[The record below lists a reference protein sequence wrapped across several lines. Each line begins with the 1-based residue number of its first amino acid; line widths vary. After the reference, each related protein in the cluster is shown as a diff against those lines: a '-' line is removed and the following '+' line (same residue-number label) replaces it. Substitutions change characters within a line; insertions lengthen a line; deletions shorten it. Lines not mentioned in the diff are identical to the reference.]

1 MRGGEAPHPK
11 ILAIMSIYKHYIYMY
26 SAVDREIFTL
36 QTILQIIC
44 VKNFRVVKF
53 SRFRL
58 IRKIFLT
65 VDDYNVDEHLES
77 SWNV

>member
-1 MRGGEAPHPK
+1 MRGGEASHPK

-36 QTILQIIC
+36 QIILQIIC

-77 SWNV
+77 SWSV

>member
-1 MRGGEAPHPK
+1 
-11 ILAIMSIYKHYIYMY
+11 MY

-36 QTILQIIC
+36 QIILQIIHM
-44 VKNFRVVKF
+44 KNFRVVKF

-65 VDDYNVDEHLES
+65 VDDYNMDEHLES
-77 SWNV
+77 SWSV

>member
-36 QTILQIIC
+36 QQIIC
-44 VKNFRVVKF
+44 MKNFRVVKF